1 MDMAKNGR
9 PSAEHTPVRAPNSP
23 SSPQVLAAGSSPPP
37 PRTKMGSSS
46 GDFFLASSANART
59 TATKPLTMFYNGGV
73 AVFHLPQ
80 DKAEDLMKMAAA
92 EGGGDGRPGPLRPNH
107 GEELLS
113 KMRQE
118 MPIASKRS
126 LQRFFQKRKERMFRP

>member
-1 MDMAKNGR
+1 
-9 PSAEHTPVRAPNSP
+9 
-23 SSPQVLAAGSSPPP
+23 
-37 PRTKMGSSS
+37 MGSSS
-46 GDFFLASSANART
+46 GDFFLASSGATAGART
-59 TATKPLTMFYNGGV
+59 AAATKPLTMFYNGGV

-80 DKAEDLMKMAAA
+80 DKAEDLLKMAAG
-92 EGGGDGRPGPLRPNH
+92 EGGGDCRPGPRRPNH

-126 LQRFFQKRKERMFRP
+126 LQRFFQKRKERLYRP